1 MIQVAKFTRDEFL
14 NSRWQY
20 KAGEHVTMIAP
31 TQHGKTTLAFQ
42 LIEQSATQK
51 VPAVTLVMKPRD
63 RTVTKWQK
71 RLGHRLVRNWPP
83 FRTPWGQVP
92 TGYMLWPRHTFDP
105 DQDDS
110 VMYTQFRRCIL
121 DSYKKG
127 NRILYGDE
135 IYGLAQEL
143 GLTREL
149 VAVWTRGASMGCVGF
164 NPTASVYSVVGLQP
178 SGTLVPRE
186 RPGYPK
192 YQEVYG
198 VRRREPTNY
207 LSRGT
212 KAKTIRVSV
221 YTSYRTS
228 YVYRGSV
235 SSEDIDRCFYDGN
248 HGKSHCQSN
257 LHNHHGKRPYG
268 VGIGNQ

>member
-149 VAVWTRGASMGCVGF
+149 VAVWTRGASMGCGLWVSTQRPAYIPLWGYNQAEHLF
-164 NPTASVYSVVGLQP
+164 LGKDPDTRSIKRFTEFGGVNPQII
-178 SGTLVPRE
+178 
-186 RPGYPK
+186 
-192 YQEVYG
+192 YQEVPKL
-198 VRRREPTNY
+198 RRFEY
-207 LSRGT
+207 LY
-212 KAKTIRVSV
+212 IR
-221 YTSYRTS
+221 RT
-228 YVYRGSV
+228 GPAMC
-235 SSEDIDRCFYDGN
+235 I
-248 HGKSHCQSN
+248 
-257 LHNHHGKRPYG
+257 
-268 VGIGNQ
+268 VGA